1 MLIGQ
6 LPCDLN
12 SDLTNIDRR
21 LDKFGGWENR
31 GGVYLKLPVAQL
43 RHAPSCD
50 SVYWKIESDLDIE
63 KTGCKQIPIRGRLE
77 VKPC

>member
-12 SDLTNIDRR
+12 ADLTNIDRR

-31 GGVYLKLPVAQL
+31 GGVYLKLHVAQL
-43 RHAPSCD
+43 RHAPGSD
-50 SVYWKIESDLDIE
+50 SVYWKLNQTLTS
-63 KTGCKQIPIRGRLE
+63 R
-77 VKPC
+77 KPDVNKFR